1 MHCAIKRGAAL
12 SLAAAL
18 AFLPALSALGGLTG
32 VVNINTATTDQLQM
46 LPNVGESRA
55 RAIVE
60 HRKTN
65 GPFKKVDELTEVSG
79 IGEKALESM
88 QGHCVLEGRTTAKL
102 E

>member
-1 MHCAIKRGAAL
+1 MHCAIKRGATL

-18 AFLPALSALGGLTG
+18 AFLPALSAFGGLTG
-32 VVNINTATTDQLQM
+32 VVNINTATAEQLQM
-46 LPNVGESRA
+46 LPNVGETRA

-65 GPFKKVDELTEVSG
+65 GPFKSVGELTQVSG
-79 IGEKALESM
+79 IGDKALESM
-88 QGHCVLEGRTTAKL
+88 RRHCVLEGRTTAKL